1 MKIIKGQKVEVKG
14 KVGGK
19 WQECTARED
28 FNLEDERWKLLV
40 WNDEAKQMIEFE
52 PLSDRCVLRV
62 KQEGGKFK
70 VARSDIDIWGELKEI
85 ISKSNI
91 KRYPWKLILGDSLTK
106 TILRK
111 KMSDKSAQETY
122 NEILASDRFLEIK
135 KAFPEHARK
144 MEENV
149 FISVCARYG
158 ENNTALSLFRK
169 EFSK

>member
-1 MKIIKGQKVEVKG
+1 MIIRKDQKVEVKG
-14 KVGGK
+14 KTGGR
-19 WQECTARED
+19 WQECVARED
-28 FNLEDERWKLLV
+28 FKLEDDRWKLLS
-40 WNDEAKQMIEFE
+40 WNEEAKQMIEFE
-52 PLSDRCVLRV
+52 PLSDRCILRI
-62 KQEGGKFK
+62 KNEEGKYK
-70 VARSDIDIWGELKEI
+70 VARTEIDIWGELKEI
-85 ISKSNI
+85 ISQSKI

-111 KMSDKSAQETY
+111 KMSGKSAQETY
-122 NEILASDRFLEIK
+122 DEILASERFTEIK

-149 FISVCARYG
+149 FISVCARFG